1 MPEDWVARE
10 EVRCAIESASRG
22 EGMVPAVVKDYVAS
36 NFHAMS
42 GL

>member
-1 MPEDWVARE
+1 MGKE
-10 EVRCAIESASRG
+10 EVRWAIESASRG
-22 EGMVPAVVKDYVAS
+22 EGIVPAVVREYVTS